1 VIIAR
6 LLALL
11 SLHVMSAQ
19 SKVQKPPE
27 KGAGPPQVHKPVRK
41 YKAEEISIDLLVTR
55 AHNILGAKPFRFR
68 LEVAAAVLK
77 GEDVI
82 IDVGTG
88 CGKTLC
94 FTLPLLLE
102 ATDIAMIVSP
112 LSALMIDQVS
122 QSSANSFD
130 SL

>member
-1 VIIAR
+1 
-6 LLALL
+6 
-11 SLHVMSAQ
+11 M
-19 SKVQKPPE
+19 
-27 KGAGPPQVHKPVRK
+27 HKPVRK

>member
-1 VIIAR
+1 
-6 LLALL
+6 
-11 SLHVMSAQ
+11 MPAQ
-19 SKVQKPPE
+19 SKVQEPHTTND
-27 KGAGPPQVHKPVRK
+27 GPPQGHKPVRK
-41 YKAEEISIDLLVTR
+41 YKAEEIKIDLLVTR
-55 AHNILGAKPFRFR
+55 THENLCTKPFRFQ
-68 LEVAAAVLK
+68 LEVAAAVLR

-88 CGKTLC
+88 CGKMLC

-122 QSSANSFD
+122 QRSKISRC